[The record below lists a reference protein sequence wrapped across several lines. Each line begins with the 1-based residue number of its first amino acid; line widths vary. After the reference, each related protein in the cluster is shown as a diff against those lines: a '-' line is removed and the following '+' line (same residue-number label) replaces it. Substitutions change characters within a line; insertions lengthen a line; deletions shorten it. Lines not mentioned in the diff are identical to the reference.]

1 MENKTKSIS
10 AIIFY
15 YMTEYFTEALVL
27 AKKENGEA
35 DATVHLYSEKLGRVV
50 AKAKGLKRIKSK
62 LSAYLEPLNFINIR
76 LVGNGRMQVVD
87 VLPSERNNFQ
97 EIKISAEKLAKFLTI
112 ANFINETTFE
122 FQPDHQFWHAIISIF
137 KNNPKLEDAY
147 KIILRDLGFD
157 PQFAV
162 CEICQKENPEF
173 FEKENQTF
181 LCKNCATKANKNDLI
196 LIKA

>member
-1 MENKTKSIS
+1 
-10 AIIFY
+10 
-15 YMTEYFTEALVL
+15 MTEYFTEALVL

-35 DATVHLYSEKLGRVV
+35 DATVHLYSEKLGRVI

-87 VLPSERNNFQ
+87 ALPSERNNFQ

-112 ANFINETTFE
+112 TNFINETVFE
-122 FQPDHQFWHAIISIF
+122 FQPDQQLWHTIVYIF
-137 KNNPKLEDAY
+137 KNNLGLEDAY

-173 FEKENQTF
+173 FNKENQTF
-181 LCKNCATKANKNDLI
+181 LCKAHSSKEGKKELI
-196 LIKA
+196 LIKV